1 MNQSFVISPRIIAHL
16 GEELIRNESIAILE
30 LVKNSYDACA
40 TTCRVDFHQ
49 ELFTGID
56 KIVIEDD
63 GKGMNIETVRN
74 VWLVIGTDNKQG
86 VDTPNEMGRFPLGE
100 KGIGRLGVHK
110 LGQNVRMLTRA
121 KGHSEVEVILDWRD
135 LYKAETI
142 DDFKVVVKENL
153 NPTHFKESTGTRIEI
168 TSLKNEWT
176 RRRLRDVYRSL
187 SSLNSPFAN
196 NNDSFRAIVTS
207 NDESL
212 FQGLPNLQ
220 EILDTGM
227 YVGHCKMEGDRM
239 VEFCYEFRPWQ
250 SLDKMN
256 KGRVVT
262 LAGLKQEDLTLKS
275 LAEKKNRQSVE
286 YLPINL
292 NQYNIGPVE
301 LDIIIYERDSS
312 VLNYM
317 EIEKTTVSDYLRENG
332 GVRVYRDNMRVYD
345 YGERDNDWL
354 GIDIQRI
361 RRFGGNISNNLIIG
375 AVQLK
380 RNESHGLREKT
391 NREGFIEDDAYQV
404 FNSAVNYA
412 LSLIVRHRNDD
423 REKLMTL
430 YKKHKAVEPVL
441 SDLQDAIQIV
451 ETKMPSGNEKENL
464 LNILNR
470 VDGQYRNVKEVL
482 IKSANAGLN
491 LGSVVHEVEK
501 QVSALIGC
509 AERNES
515 ERIKE
520 ISQRLENIIRKYS
533 VILRKT
539 DIHQVTLAQIV
550 SKAAEY
556 YEFRFLDHEIKVS
569 DIYMFTSLT
578 AYLSDAE
585 AISAIINIFDNSIFW
600 LGYARTTPAMID
612 IFITDQIEG
621 YNSIVIG
628 DNGPGFNI
636 SADAAVK
643 PFVSGK
649 PFNYGMGL
657 GLHVVNETMNE
668 LHGKLLIL
676 DRDEIVLPD
685 YMEKNK
691 TYSALV
697 ALCFPKVNPRTSR

>member
-1 MNQSFVISPRIIAHL
+1 MNQPFVISPRIIAHL

-40 TTCRVDFHQ
+40 LTCHVDFHQ
-49 ELFTGID
+49 GLFTGID

-63 GKGMNIETVRN
+63 GKGMSIDTIRN

-86 VDTPNEMGRFPLGE
+86 INTPNEAGRYPLGE

-110 LGQNVRMLTRA
+110 LGQKVRMLTRA
-121 KGHSEVEVILDWRD
+121 KGHDEVEVLLDWRD
-135 LYKAETI
+135 LYQADTI
-142 DDFKVVVKENL
+142 DDFKVVIKEN
-153 NPTHFKESTGTRIEI
+153 PVPAHFKDSTGTRIEI

-176 RRRLRDVYRSL
+176 RRRLREVYRSL

-212 FQGLPNLQ
+212 FQGLPNLC
-220 EILDTGM
+220 EILDAGM
-227 YVGHCKMEGDRM
+227 YVGHCKMEGDRL
-239 VEFCYEFRPWQ
+239 VDFRYEFRPWK

-256 KGRVVT
+256 KGRIVT
-262 LAGLKQEDLTLKS
+262 HDGLKQEDLTLKS
-275 LAEKKNRQSVE
+275 IAEKRNRQSVE

-380 RNESHGLREKT
+380 RSESHGLREKT
-391 NREGFIEDDAYQV
+391 NREGFIEDDAYQA

-451 ETKMPSGNEKENL
+451 ETTMPSGNEKENL

-520 ISQRLENIIRKYS
+520 ISQRLENIIRRYS

-539 DIHQVTLAQIV
+539 DIIKVSLAQIV
-550 SKAAEY
+550 SKAVDY
-556 YEFRFLDHEIKVS
+556 YEFRFLDHDINVS
-569 DIYMFTSLT
+569 DIYMFTSLS
-578 AYLSDAE
+578 AYLSEAE

-600 LGYARTTPAMID
+600 LGYARTTPANID
-612 IFITDQIEG
+612 VFITDQIEG

-676 DRDEIVLPD
+676 DRNEIVLPD

-697 ALCFPKVNPRTSR
+697 ALCFPKIKP

>member
-63 GKGMNIETVRN
+63 GKGMSIETVRN

-110 LGQNVRMLTRA
+110 LGQNVRILTRA

-135 LYKAETI
+135 LYQAETI

-227 YVGHCKMEGDRM
+227 YVGHCKMEGDHM

-556 YEFRFLDHEIKVS
+556 YEFRFLDHEIRVS
-569 DIYMFTSLT
+569 DIYMFTSLR

-600 LGYARTTPAMID
+600 LGYARKTPAMID

-697 ALCFPKVNPRTSR
+697 ALCFPKVKP

>member
-1 MNQSFVISPRIIAHL
+1 MDQSFVISPRIIAHL

-40 TTCRVDFHQ
+40 TTCQVDFHQ
-49 ELFTGID
+49 GILTDID

-63 GKGMNIETVRN
+63 GKGMSIDIVRN

-86 VDTPNEMGRFPLGE
+86 VDKPNEMGRYPLGE

-110 LGQNVRMLTRA
+110 LGENVRMLTRTE
-121 KGHSEVEVILDWRD
+121 GRDEVEVILDWRG
-135 LYKAETI
+135 LYQAETI
-142 DDFKVVVKENL
+142 DDFKVIVRENAV
-153 NPTHFKESTGTRIEI
+153 PMHFKNTTGTRIEI

-176 RRRLRDVYRSL
+176 RRRLREVFRSL

-207 NDESL
+207 NDETL
-212 FQGLPNLQ
+212 FKGLPNLQ
-220 EILDTGM
+220 EILDAGM
-227 YVGHCKMEGDRM
+227 YVGHCKMVGDSLVDFR
-239 VEFCYEFRPWQ
+239 YEFRPWQ
-250 SLDKMN
+250 SLSKMN
-256 KGRVVT
+256 NGRLVT
-262 LAGLKQEDLTLKS
+262 LSGLKKEDLILKS
-275 LAEKKNRQSVE
+275 IAEKKNRQSIE
-286 YLPINL
+286 YLTIDL
-292 NQYNIGPVE
+292 NKYNIGPVE

-312 VLNYM
+312 VMNYM
-317 EIEKTTVSDYLRENG
+317 EIEKTTVSEYLRENG

-380 RNESHGLREKT
+380 RKESHGLREKT

-441 SDLQDAIQIV
+441 SDLQDAIRIV
-451 ETKMPSGNEKENL
+451 ENTMPFGDDKENL

-470 VDGQYRNVKEVL
+470 VDGQYRNVKEIL

-501 QVSALIGC
+501 QVSALVGC

-520 ISQRLENIIRKYS
+520 ISLRLENIIRKYS

-539 DIHQVTLAQIV
+539 DIHLASLAQV
-550 SKAAEY
+550 ASKAAEY
-556 YEFRFLDHEIKVS
+556 YEFRFMDHDIQLS
-569 DIYMFTSLT
+569 DNYLFSSLT
-578 AYLSDAE
+578 AYLSEAE

-600 LGYARTTPAMID
+600 LGYARTTPAKID

-621 YNSIVIG
+621 YNSIIIG

-657 GLHVVNETMNE
+657 GLHVVKETMNE
-668 LHGKLLIL
+668 LRGKLLIL
-676 DRDEIVLPD
+676 DKDEIELPE
-685 YMEKNK
+685 YMEQNK
-691 TYSALV
+691 TYSALI
-697 ALCFPKVNPRTSR
+697 ALCFPKIK

>member
-40 TTCRVDFHQ
+40 KKCQVDFHQ
-49 ELFTGID
+49 ELFSGID

-63 GKGMNIETVRN
+63 GKGMSIDTVKN

-86 VDTPNEMGRFPLGE
+86 VDTPNEMGRYPLGE

-121 KGHSEVEVILDWRD
+121 EGHAEVEVILDWRG
-135 LYKAETI
+135 LYQAETI
-142 DDFKVVVKENL
+142 EDFKVIVRENTV
-153 NPTHFKESTGTRIEI
+153 PVHFQNTTGTRIEI

-176 RRRLRDVYRSL
+176 RRRLREVYRSL

-196 NNDSFRAIVTS
+196 NNDSFRAEVTS
-207 NDESL
+207 NDETL
-212 FQGLPNLQ
+212 FKGLPNLQ
-220 EILDTGM
+220 EILDAGM
-227 YVGHCKMEGDRM
+227 YVGHCKMEGTRLVD
-239 VEFCYEFRPWQ
+239 FCYEFRPWQ

-256 KGRVVT
+256 NGRVVT
-262 LAGLKQEDLTLKS
+262 LDGLKKEDLILKGI
-275 LAEKKNRQSVE
+275 AEKKNRLSIE
-286 YLPINL
+286 YLPLDL
-292 NQYNIGPVE
+292 NKYNIGPVE

-380 RNESHGLREKT
+380 RNASHGLREKT

-430 YKKHKAVEPVL
+430 YKRHKAVEPVL

-451 ETKMPSGNEKENL
+451 ESNMPSGNEKENL

-520 ISQRLENIIRKYS
+520 ISLRLENIIRKYS

-539 DIHQVTLAQIV
+539 DIHQVSLAQIV

-556 YEFRFLDHEIKVS
+556 YEFRFLDHDIEVS
-569 DIYMFTSLT
+569 DIYMLSSLT

-585 AISAIINIFDNSIFW
+585 AISAIINLFDNSIFW
-600 LGYARTTPAMID
+600 LGYARTTPAKID
-612 IFITDQIEG
+612 IFITDQIDG
-621 YNSIVIG
+621 YNSIIIG

-685 YMEKNK
+685 YMEINK
-691 TYSALV
+691 TYSALI
-697 ALCFPKVNPRTSR
+697 ALCFPKIKP

>member
-1 MNQSFVISPRIIAHL
+1 MNQAFVISPRIIAHL

-40 TTCRVDFHQ
+40 TTCQVDFHQ
-49 ELFTGID
+49 GFFTNID
-56 KIVIEDD
+56 EIVIEDD
-63 GKGMNIETVRN
+63 GKGMSIDTVRN

-86 VDTPNEMGRFPLGE
+86 VDKPNEMGRYPLGE

-110 LGQNVRMLTRA
+110 LGKNVRMLTKA
-121 KGHSEVEVILDWRD
+121 EGHDEVEVILNWEELNKVD
-135 LYKAETI
+135 TI
-142 DDFKVVVKENL
+142 EDFKVIVRENPV
-153 NPTHFKESTGTRIEI
+153 PTHFTDSTGTRIEI
-168 TSLKNEWT
+168 TALKNEWT
-176 RRRLRDVYRSL
+176 RRRLREVYRSL
-187 SSLNSPFAN
+187 SSLSSPFAN
-196 NNDSFRAIVTS
+196 NNDSFKAIVTS
-207 NDESL
+207 NDATL
-212 FQGLPNLQ
+212 FRGLPNLQ

-227 YVGHCKMEGDRM
+227 YVGHCKMLDNRI
-239 VEFCYEFRPWQ
+239 VDFRYEFRPWK
-250 SLDKMN
+250 SLDKMHS
-256 KGRVVT
+256 GRIVT
-262 LAGLKQEDLTLKS
+262 LEELKNEDLILKS
-275 LAEKKNRQSVE
+275 ISEKKNRHVVDFV
-286 YLPINL
+286 PINL
-292 NQYNIGPVE
+292 KDYNIGPVE

-317 EIEKTTVSDYLRENG
+317 EIEKTTVADYLRENG

-361 RRFGGNISNNLIIG
+361 RRFGGTISNNLIIG

-451 ETKMPSGNEKENL
+451 ETTMPSGGDKENL

-491 LGSVVHEVEK
+491 LGAIVHEVEK

-509 AERNES
+509 AERNEG
-515 ERIKE
+515 ERVKE
-520 ISQRLENIIRKYS
+520 ISLRLEQIIKKYS

-539 DIHQVTLAQIV
+539 DLHQASLAQIV
-550 SKAAEY
+550 SKAVEY
-556 YEFRFLDHEIKVS
+556 YEFRFMDHNIRVLDN
-569 DIYMFTSLT
+569 YMFSPLT

-585 AISAIINIFDNSIFW
+585 TISAIINIFDNSIFW
-600 LGYARTTPAMID
+600 LGYARTPFAMID
-612 IFITDQIEG
+612 IFITDQIDG
-621 YNSIVIG
+621 YHSIVIG

-676 DRDEIVLPD
+676 DKDEIELPD
-685 YMEKNK
+685 YMEQNR
-691 TYSALV
+691 TYSALI
-697 ALCFPKVNPRTSR
+697 ALCFPKIKP